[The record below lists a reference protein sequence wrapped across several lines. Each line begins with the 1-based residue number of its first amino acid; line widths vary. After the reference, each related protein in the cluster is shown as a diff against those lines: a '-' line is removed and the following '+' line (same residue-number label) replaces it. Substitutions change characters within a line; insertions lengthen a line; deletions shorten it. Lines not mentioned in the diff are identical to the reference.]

1 MVLRQ
6 YCYCGLSTLSHSRL
20 NEKGLFLG
28 LKLRDIIFATVV
40 MSAPPLDVRD
50 GLNVSQSYFW
60 SRGFISFT
68 VRTSHSAPGA
78 ALRCDKNAAENVI
91 L

>member
-1 MVLRQ
+1 MVRQ
-6 YCYCGLSTLSHSRL
+6 YCSLSTLSHSRL
-20 NEKGLFLG
+20 NEKIEKGLFLG

-60 SRGFISFT
+60 SRGFICFT

-78 ALRCDKNAAENVI
+78 ALRCDKNAAEM
-91 L
+91 

>member
-1 MVLRQ
+1 MVRQ
-6 YCYCGLSTLSHSRL
+6 YCSLSTLSHSRL
-20 NEKGLFLG
+20 NEKRLFLG

-60 SRGFISFT
+60 SRGFISSLF
-68 VRTSHSAPGA
+68 
-78 ALRCDKNAAENVI
+78 ALHTRHPERRCGVI
-91 L
+91 KMRPKM

>member
-1 MVLRQ
+1 MVRQ
-6 YCYCGLSTLSHSRL
+6 YCSLSTLSHSRL
-20 NEKGLFLG
+20 NEKIEKGLFLG

-50 GLNVSQSYFW
+50 GLNVSPVVFLVQRFYFL
-60 SRGFISFT
+60 T